1 MREAGFTDIES
12 RTMMQPIQL
21 ESAAECSMLVRDS
34 AGAIQA
40 ILADLDDSRQQ
51 TAWEEIEIALQ
62 RFEGA
67 GGFRAPTEV
76 RLVAGTKQA

>member
-21 ESAAECSMLVRDS
+21 ESAAECTVMIRETT
-34 AGAIQA
+34 GAIKA
-40 ILADLDDSRQQ
+40 ILADVDENKQQ
-51 TAWEEIEIALQ
+51 AAWEAIEIALR

-67 GGFRAPTEV
+67 DGFRAPTEV